1 MAGIDIR
8 LLRTRERHMWQKMP
22 PWRRKMCGI
31 MHADTNYSMF
41 VAGILSGIP
50 ATFFLNL
57 VTMQLGALSHPV
69 LYSLIYAGTA
79 VASVVLCVAI
89 FRFSVVHM
97 EIQRTAKAKASQIAH
112 GQEFGDEEILN
123 QLVRVFAQDEYKVRL
138 RSILRQFIIS
148 LVLMS
153 VGIFALCVLL
163 NVNF

>member
-1 MAGIDIR
+1 
-8 LLRTRERHMWQKMP
+8 
-22 PWRRKMCGI
+22 
-31 MHADTNYSMF
+31 
-41 VAGILSGIP
+41 
-50 ATFFLNL
+50 
-57 VTMQLGALSHPV
+57 V

-153 VGIFALCVLL
+153 VGILALCVLL